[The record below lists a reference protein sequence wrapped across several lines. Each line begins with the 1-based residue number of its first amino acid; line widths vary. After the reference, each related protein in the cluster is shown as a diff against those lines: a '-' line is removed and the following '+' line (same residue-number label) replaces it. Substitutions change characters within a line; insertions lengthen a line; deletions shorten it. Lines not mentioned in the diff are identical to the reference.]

1 MVTQVWGSK
10 KAHILSI
17 MKANEGKPDIE
28 VCQLIAEGLGY
39 TLARAKRSFK
49 HYGMPEHAKDRGVK
63 VAKTKEVKGKTQIE
77 KLLAGTEKLTK
88 RGNDAIKEKNLNL
101 MKFVGG
107 NLGKPKHDASTA
119 DMKRLK
125 EMADFEAALEAE
137 DARSFV
143 PKFLHKELG
152 LV

>member
-1 MVTQVWGSK
+1 MVTQTWGSK
-10 KAHILSI
+10 KAQILSI
-17 MKANEGKPDIE
+17 MKGNEGKPDVEI
-28 VCQLIAEGLGY
+28 CQLIADGLGY

-63 VAKTKEVKGKTQIE
+63 VVKVKAKTQLE
-77 KLLAGTEKLTK
+77 KLLSAGNVQLTE
-88 RGNDAIKEKNLNL
+88 RGKDAIKSKNLDT
-101 MKFVGG
+101 MRKIG
-107 NLGKPKHDASTA
+107 NAGKTKHDASTA

-125 EMADFEAALEAE
+125 ELSDFEAALEAE
-137 DARSFV
+137 DARSLV